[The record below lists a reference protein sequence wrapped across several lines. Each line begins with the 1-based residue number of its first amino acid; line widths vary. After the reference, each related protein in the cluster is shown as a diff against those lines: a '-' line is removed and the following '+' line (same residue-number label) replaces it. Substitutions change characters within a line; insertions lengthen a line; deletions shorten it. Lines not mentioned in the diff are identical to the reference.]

1 MSNTAWVLFF
11 RAINVSGRN
20 LIKMAD
26 LKTLLEQNNF
36 QQVQTYI
43 QSGNVSCIREGINQ
57 PMMPALVEGLVNQH
71 FSLEVAVVVKSKPQ
85 LHWILQHIANTIP
98 ENIDVKGIYIT
109 LANKD
114 FPSNAVSLLEPFLLS
129 GEALFCTAEAIILTT
144 PAYGQTKMS
153 NALIE
158 KKLQIT
164 ATTRNWNTLHKMA
177 HI

>member
-1 MSNTAWVLFF
+1 MSANAWVLFF
-11 RAINVSGRN
+11 RAINVGGRN

-26 LKTLLEQNNF
+26 LKTLLEQNDF

-43 QSGNVSCIREGINQ
+43 QSGNVSCMRGGITQ
-57 PMMPALVEGLVNQH
+57 TEMPLHVEALVNQH

-85 LHWILQHIANTIP
+85 LQEILQQIANTIP
-98 ENIDVKGIYIT
+98 QNMDVKGIYIT

-114 FPSNAVSLLEPFLLS
+114 FPSNVATLLEPFLLS
-129 GEALFCTAEAIILTT
+129 GEKLYGTSEAIILTT
-144 PAYGQTKMS
+144 PAYGQTKLS
-153 NALIE
+153 NSFIE

-164 ATTRNWNTLHKMA
+164 VTTRNWNTLHKMA